1 MVTSSI
7 LWMHSVLSDGCGCVN
22 AQCCIRWM
30 WMSECCGHEIIR
42 LSSYLLIGAVINLNI
57 AWFALQ
63 FSVLFSPPLPSPL
76 LSLSIPLSTISWYR
90 MIKEDKMCPF
100 LLLGELVLIN
110 IAAQTDQFNELII
123 HLSNTLLTASIKVL
137 LLNILP
143 TDRDLNEAHLSV
155 NPTQQETLMSR
166 EDRKSVV

>member
-1 MVTSSI
+1 
-7 LWMHSVLSDGCGCVN
+7 
-22 AQCCIRWM
+22 
-30 WMSECCGHEIIR
+30 
-42 LSSYLLIGAVINLNI
+42 
-57 AWFALQ
+57 
-63 FSVLFSPPLPSPL
+63 
-76 LSLSIPLSTISWYR
+76 
-90 MIKEDKMCPF
+90 MCPF
-100 LLLGELVLIN
+100 LLLGELVLNN

-166 EDRKSVV
+166 DVHRRGLKLLGQLPVCPPRLKLPLRRTYIFFLNSITAAELHVNKLIAEYASRARGRGGGG